1 MTSPRHRLSVWTFAA
16 IDATR
21 ATSELM
27 ATSGDVNVSIANQS
41 ASKASSAAC
50 GTLDIHWHNTA
61 IHTSCEEA
69 PCSVGQLTQ
78 ASLQKSPFRFLLR
91 ETQSLLVRGAGFCGS
106 PQSPA
111 EVGAG
116 CMRQVI
122 VHEFTAGE
130 NRIVADDD
138 LLPIPDDHCHA
149 SSSPSTP
156 TYWGAAHRTHSVGG
170 GVQGAGSGRWRFIS
184 LPSGAFLFS
193 RTVHKSDAPLRSC
206 HPFHCSY
213 FLAVDRRG
221 RAY

>member
-1 MTSPRHRLSVWTFAA
+1 MTSPRYRLSVWIFAA

-91 ETQSLLVRGAGFCGS
+91 ETQSLLV
-106 PQSPA
+106 
-111 EVGAG
+111 
-116 CMRQVI
+116 
-122 VHEFTAGE
+122 
-130 NRIVADDD
+130 
-138 LLPIPDDHCHA
+138 
-149 SSSPSTP
+149 
-156 TYWGAAHRTHSVGG
+156 
-170 GVQGAGSGRWRFIS
+170 
-184 LPSGAFLFS
+184 
-193 RTVHKSDAPLRSC
+193 
-206 HPFHCSY
+206 
-213 FLAVDRRG
+213 
-221 RAY
+221 